1 MPPSQ
6 QSPSADKLAVSSGE
20 QVSLTVEP
28 REQALREFRMRKS
41 ARLVEMVNGL
51 QKSMEA
57 MISKREYYA
66 QRSIELEQALTQR
79 APEALYKS
87 ITISTI
93 KVADIMMELEDLHEK
108 KTELERKVNNLQ
120 QNEDIQKNLMDL
132 EMEKLQ
138 ARYDSLEKEVREKEE
153 DLKTKLSAANEEVA
167 TIQKKYAKTRKEYHT
182 CTRNIALMASKIAT
196 VQRENNKL
204 RVEADASHRALIE
217 MERQVEALKGG
228 KASETIQQEDANIT
242 IQHLQS
248 QLETSRFEN
257 EKLIAERTANHS
269 VIQELQKQVQDLQ
282 ATLREQQQSRGIV
295 ERTNATPPQSLFP
308 MFASQMFATNFSR
321 SVATDATNSDDTES
335 TSSNLDNLLT
345 IVRSMSGQSSS
356 ASTEVAANTSKRY
369 ESDDSDDS
377 SEDDY
382 DPYSTSNNRAARH
395 DDSPNMIRRLAVN
408 INGLEGSYTGPL
420 GPNGL
425 PNGTG
430 TIRFKNGDTYL
441 GTLKDGQ
448 LHGKGAMYYASNR
461 KTTFRGTFVNN
472 HPVM

>member
-6 QSPSADKLAVSSGE
+6 QSPSTGKLAVSSGE
-20 QVSLTVEP
+20 QVSLPVEP
-28 REQALREFRMRKS
+28 RQTAIRDFRLRKS
-41 ARLVEMVNGL
+41 ARLVEMVNDL
-51 QKSMEA
+51 QTSMEA

-66 QRSIELEQALTQR
+66 QRSTELEQALSQR
-79 APEALYKS
+79 APEALYKC
-87 ITISTI
+87 ITINTI

-108 KTELERKVNNLQ
+108 KVELEQKVNSLQ
-120 QNEDIQKNLMDL
+120 QNEEIQRSTMEL
-132 EMEKLQ
+132 EVEKLQ
-138 ARYDSLEKEVREKEE
+138 TRYESLEQEALEKER
-153 DLKTKLSAANEEVA
+153 DLRAKLNEANEEVA

-182 CTRNIALMASKIAT
+182 CTRNIATMASKIAS
-196 VQRENNKL
+196 VQRENNNL
-204 RVEADASHRALIE
+204 RVEADATHRALIQ
-217 MERQVEALKGG
+217 MEQQVEALKRV
-228 KASETIQQEDANIT
+228 KAPETTQQQQESNSTIQY
-242 IQHLQS
+242 LQS

-269 VIQELQKQVQDLQ
+269 VIQELQKQVQVLQ
-282 ATLREQQQSRGIV
+282 AALRDQQYAAAA
-295 ERTNATPPQSLFP
+295 ERTNSMPYQPVFP
-308 MFASQMFATNFSR
+308 TFATDFSR
-321 SVATDATNSDDTES
+321 SVPGDSMNSDDSES

-369 ESDDSDDS
+369 ESSEDSDDS
-377 SEDDY
+377 SDDSEDDY
-382 DPYSTSNNRAARH
+382 DPYSTSNKNRPLRH

-420 GPNGL
+420 GSNGL

-472 HPVM
+472 NPVM